1 MVLPRYHAPPRPL
14 VAVYPRTPV
23 VPRKVQAFV
32 DFLKVWMAEQVPV
45 RHRLNARVA
54 VDA

>member
-1 MVLPRYHAPPRPL
+1 LI
-14 VAVYPRTPV
+14 AVYPRAPV

-32 DFLKVWMAEQVPV
+32 DFLKIWMAEQNPV
-45 RHRLNARVA
+45 RHRLTTRVA

>member
-1 MVLPRYHAPPRPL
+1 VLTRYRPPSRPL
-14 VAVYPRTPV
+14 IAVYPRAPV

-32 DFLKVWMAEQVPV
+32 DFLKVWMAEQNLV
-45 RHRLNARVA
+45 RRRMNARVA